1 MKSFAV
7 SAFSFAV
14 LALPVGAGE
23 WQSEE
28 NKGIFLHTIQEGTA
42 RLELVCDPEGVW
54 LPPEFHVVVT
64 PAPGQFLE
72 GTTIEVRSETETQ
85 NFPLSGG
92 SIVGREPEVWNKV
105 VATLA
110 KPGPI
115 TFSAGGQDVAFT
127 IEGELTADCT
137 I

>member
-1 MKSFAV
+1 MRKFVILA
-7 SAFSFAV
+7 AFLSV

-23 WQSEE
+23 WKSEE

-42 RLELVCDPEGVW
+42 RLELVCDPEGAW

-72 GTTIEVRSETETQ
+72 GTTIEVRTETETQ
-85 NFPLSGG
+85 TFPLSGG
-92 SIVGREPEVWNKV
+92 SIVSRDPEVWNKV

-115 TFSAGGQDVAFT
+115 TFSAGGQDVSFT
-127 IEGELTADCT
+127 IEDELKADCT

>member
-1 MKSFAV
+1 MKSIVVTVLFLTATAPPV
-7 SAFSFAV
+7 SAAQ
-14 LALPVGAGE
+14 
-23 WQSEE
+23 WQSTED
-28 NKGIFLHTIQEGTA
+28 KGLFEYTLQDGTA

-72 GTTIEVRSETETQ
+72 GTTIEVRTETETQ
-85 NFPLSGG
+85 TFPLSGG
-92 SIVGREPEVWNKV
+92 SIVGREPEAWNKV

-115 TFSAGGQDVAFT
+115 TFSAGGQDVSFK
-127 IEGELTADCT
+127 IEDELKADCT

>member
-1 MKSFAV
+1 MKSFV
-7 SAFSFAV
+7 ISAFF
-14 LALPVGAGE
+14 LAILVLPVGAGE
-23 WQSEE
+23 WQSKE
-28 NKGIFLHTIQEGTA
+28 NKGIFLHTIQDGTA

-54 LPPEFHVVVT
+54 LPPEFHVLVT

-72 GTTIEVRSETETQ
+72 GTSIEVRTETESQT
-85 NFPLSGG
+85 FPLSGG

-127 IEGELTADCT
+127 IEGELAADCA

>member
-1 MKSFAV
+1 MKDVATLIV
-7 SAFSFAV
+7 SLAI

-23 WQSEE
+23 WRSEE
-28 NKGIFLHTIQEGTA
+28 NKGIFLHTIQNGPA
-42 RLELVCDPEGVW
+42 RLELVCDPEGIW
-54 LPPEFHVVVT
+54 LPPEFHVVVM

-72 GTTIEVRSETETQ
+72 GTTIEVSTETETQ
-85 NFPLSGG
+85 TFPLSGG
-92 SIVGREPEVWNKV
+92 SIVGRDPDVWNNV

-115 TFSAGGQDVAFT
+115 TFSAGGEDVSFT
-127 IEGELTADCT
+127 IEDELKADCT

>member
-1 MKSFAV
+1 MKRFII
-7 SAFSFAV
+7 SAFS
-14 LALPVGAGE
+14 LAGLAFPVGAGE
-23 WQSEE
+23 WKSEE
-28 NKGIFLHTIQEGTA
+28 DKGLFLHTIQDGTA
-42 RLELVCDPEGVW
+42 RLELVCDPEGAW
-54 LPPEFHVVVT
+54 LPPEYHVVVT
-64 PAPGQFLE
+64 PAPGQFLQ
-72 GTTIEVRSETETQ
+72 GTSIEVRTETETQ
-85 NFPLSGG
+85 TFPLSGG

-115 TFSAGGQDVAFT
+115 TFSAGGKDVAFT

>member
-1 MKSFAV
+1 MKKSVMA
-7 SAFSFAV
+7 A
-14 LALPVGAGE
+14 LALAVTALPLSAAQWKVTE
-23 WQSEE
+23 D
-28 NKGIFLHTIQEGTA
+28 KGLLEYTIQEGTA

-85 NFPLSGG
+85 TFPLSGG

-137 I
+137 L

>member
-1 MKSFAV
+1 MKSFV
-7 SAFSFAV
+7 ISALSLAV
-14 LALPVGAGE
+14 LALPVDAGE

-72 GTTIEVRSETETQ
+72 GTSIEVRTETETQ
-85 NFPLSGG
+85 TFSLSGG
-92 SIVGREPEVWNKV
+92 SIVSRDPEVWNKV

-115 TFSAGGQDVAFT
+115 TFSAGGQDVSFT
-127 IEGELTADCT
+127 IEDELKADCT

>member
-1 MKSFAV
+1 MKNFAAFVLAFAASVLPV
-7 SAFSFAV
+7 SAAQ
-14 LALPVGAGE
+14 

-28 NKGIFLHTIQEGTA
+28 VKGIFSHTIQEGSA

-54 LPPEFHVVVT
+54 LPPEYHVVVT
-64 PAPGQFLE
+64 PAPGQFLQ
-72 GTTIEVRSETETQ
+72 GTSIEVRTATETQ
-85 NFPLSGG
+85 TFPLSGG
-92 SIVGREPEVWNKV
+92 SIVSSEPEVWNKV

-115 TFSAGGQDVAFT
+115 TFSAGGQDVSFT

>member
-1 MKSFAV
+1 MKSFAI
-7 SAFSFAV
+7 SAFSLAV
-14 LALPVGAGE
+14 LALSADAGE
-23 WQSEE
+23 WQTEE

-72 GTTIEVRSETETQ
+72 GTTIEVRTETETQ
-85 NFPLSGG
+85 TFPLSGG
-92 SIVGREPEVWNKV
+92 SIVGREPEIWNKV

-115 TFSAGGQDVAFT
+115 TFSAGGQDVSFT
-127 IEGELTADCT
+127 IEGELSADCT

>member
-1 MKSFAV
+1 MKSFVV
-7 SAFSFAV
+7 SAFSLAV
-14 LALPVGAGE
+14 LASPVGAAE
-23 WQSEE
+23 WQSAED
-28 NKGIFLHTIQEGTA
+28 KGIFLHTIQDGTA
-42 RLELVCDPEGVW
+42 RLELVCDPEGAW

-72 GTTIEVRSETETQ
+72 GTTIEVCTETETQ
-85 NFPLSGG
+85 TFPLSGG
-92 SIVGREPEVWNKV
+92 SIVSREPEVWNKV
-105 VATLA
+105 VAILA
-110 KPGPI
+110 KSGPI

>member
-7 SAFSFAV
+7 SAISLVA

-23 WQSEE
+23 WQSAE

-64 PAPGQFLE
+64 PALGQFLE
-72 GTTIEVRSETETQ
+72 GTSIEVRTETETQ
-85 NFPLSGG
+85 TFPLSGG

-105 VATLA
+105 VAILA

-127 IEGELTADCT
+127 IEGDLTADCT

>member
-1 MKSFAV
+1 MKSFVV
-7 SAFSFAV
+7 SAFSLAV

-85 NFPLSGG
+85 TFPLSGG

-127 IEGELTADCT
+127 IKGELTADCT

>member
-1 MKSFAV
+1 MKSFV
-7 SAFSFAV
+7 VTV
-14 LALPVGAGE
+14 LSLATTALPVSAGE
-23 WQSEE
+23 WQSSEY
-28 NKGIFLHTIQEGTA
+28 KGLFEYTLRDGTA
-42 RLELVCDPEGVW
+42 RLALVCDPEGIW
-54 LPPEFHVVVT
+54 MPPEFHVVVT
-64 PAPGQFLE
+64 DAGQFLQ
-72 GTTIEVRSETETQ
+72 GTKVDVRTETETQ
-85 NFPLSGG
+85 TFPLSGG
-92 SIVGREPEVWNKV
+92 SIVSRDPEVWNKV

>member
-1 MKSFAV
+1 MKSFVV
-7 SAFSFAV
+7 SALSLAV
-14 LALPVGAGE
+14 LALPVGAGQ

-42 RLELVCDPEGVW
+42 RLELVCDPEGIW
-54 LPPEFHVVVT
+54 IPAEYHVVVT
-64 PAPGQFLE
+64 PAPGHFLE
-72 GTTIEVRSETETQ
+72 GTTIEGRTETETHT
-85 NFPLSGG
+85 FPLSGG
-92 SIVGREPEVWNKV
+92 SIVSREPEGWNKV
-105 VATLA
+105 VAILA

-115 TFSAGGQDVAFT
+115 TFSAGGQDVSFT

>member
-1 MKSFAV
+1 MKSFVLSTLVLAVMPVPV
-7 SAFSFAV
+7 SAAQ
-14 LALPVGAGE
+14 
-23 WQSEE
+23 WQSSE
-28 NKGIFLHTIQEGTA
+28 NKGLFEYMLQDGTA

-85 NFPLSGG
+85 TFPLSGG

>member
-1 MKSFAV
+1 MKTYVV

-72 GTTIEVRSETETQ
+72 GTSIEVRTETETQ
-85 NFPLSGG
+85 TFPLSGG
-92 SIVGREPEVWNKV
+92 SIVGREPKIWNKV
-105 VATLA
+105 VATLT

-115 TFSAGGQDVAFT
+115 TFSAGGQDVSFT
-127 IEGELTADCT
+127 IEGELSADCT